1 MCRSDSEGWEKHMTI
16 KEIAQLA
23 GVSSAAVS
31 RYLNG
36 GYVSEEKKEQI
47 KKVID
52 ETGYQPS
59 AQARILRTKK
69 ACLVGVVVPKINSES
84 ISRVTAGIEQVLS
97 ARGYQMLLASTDND
111 PGKEVTYLKLF
122 ENYPVDGIILIG
134 TVITAEHRKF
144 LKNSKVPVV
153 VVGQYTKYA
162 NCIYHDDYGAGKA
175 MGKAVAEALKNGGT
189 GQARG
194 YGKDSAREKEAGFLG
209 KVAYIGVTKEDKAV
223 GVAREDGFRAGLK
236 SLGVELEETCT
247 RKAEF
252 TMESGYR
259 AALDLLEKNRD
270 ISILSCATDTI
281 AAGAIEALLT
291 YSRKQVPEKA
301 KNSGGR
307 MQYILD
313 NSKIRVTGFGD
324 NQFLK
329 AVTGGIPTV
338 HFGYKTSG
346 IRGAEL
352 LLDVIERGEKIPV
365 EMKLGFRMVKEQ
377 EEEQR
382 KR

>member
-1 MCRSDSEGWEKHMTI
+1 MENRKRVTEMTI
-16 KEIAQLA
+16 KEIAHLA

-36 GYVSEEKKEQI
+36 GYVSDEKKEQI
-47 KKVID
+47 RRVIE
-52 ETGYQPS
+52 ETEYQPS

-97 ARGYQMLLASTDND
+97 RRGYQMLLASTDND
-111 PGKEVTYLKLF
+111 PRKEITYLQLF
-122 ENYPVDGIILIG
+122 ESYPVDGIILIG

-144 LKNSKVPVV
+144 LKGSKVPVV

-175 MGKAVAEALKNGGT
+175 MGKAAASFLD
-189 GQARG
+189 A
-194 YGKDSAREKEAGFLG
+194 GK

-223 GVAREDGFRAGLK
+223 GAAREDGFRAGLK
-236 SLGVELEETCT
+236 SAGIELEDACT

-252 TMESGYR
+252 TMDSGYE
-259 AALDLLEKNRD
+259 AALDLLRGNTG
-270 ISILSCATDTI
+270 IGVLSCATDTI

-291 YSRKQVPEKA
+291 YGRKKVPREA
-301 KNSGGR
+301 EYSGGR
-307 MQYILD
+307 MDYILAS
-313 NSKIRVTGFGD
+313 SKIRVTGFGD

-365 EMKLGFRMVKEQ
+365 EMKLGFRMVNGQ
-377 EEEQR
+377 EEAGCV
-382 KR
+382 

>member
-1 MCRSDSEGWEKHMTI
+1 MTI

-36 GYVSEEKKEQI
+36 GYVSDEKKKQI
-47 KKVID
+47 KRVIE

-84 ISRVTAGIEQVLS
+84 VSRVTAGIEQVLS
-97 ARGYQMLLASTDND
+97 RRGYQMLLASTDND
-111 PGKEVTYLKLF
+111 PAKEITYLKIF

-144 LKNSKVPVV
+144 LKNSRVPVV

-175 MGKAVAEALKNGGT
+175 MGKVVAGALKDG
-189 GQARG
+189 
-194 YGKDSAREKEAGFLG
+194 G
-209 KVAYIGVTKEDKAV
+209 KVAYIGLTKEDKAV
-223 GVAREDGFRAGLK
+223 GVAREEGFRAGLK
-236 SLGVELEETCT
+236 SAGMELSCT
-247 RKAEF
+247 GKAEF
-252 TMESGYR
+252 TMESGYQ
-259 AALDLLEKNRD
+259 AALEILEENRE
-270 ISILSCATDTI
+270 IRILSCATDTI

-291 YSRKQVPEKA
+291 YSRRKVPEEA
-301 KNSGGR
+301 RRSGGR
-307 MQYILD
+307 MRYILD
-313 NSKIRVTGFGD
+313 NSGIRVTGFGD

-365 EMKLGFRMVKEQ
+365 EMKLGFRMVNGQ
-377 EEEQR
+377 EEEDAS
-382 KR
+382 

>member
-1 MCRSDSEGWEKHMTI
+1 MTI

-47 KKVID
+47 KRVI
-52 ETGYQPS
+52 EQTGYQPS
-59 AQARILRTKK
+59 AQARTLRTKK

-97 ARGYQMLLASTDND
+97 ARGYQMLLAGTDNE
-111 PGKEVTYLKLF
+111 PSKEITYLKLF
-122 ENYPVDGIILIG
+122 ESYPVDGIILIG
-134 TVITAEHRKF
+134 TVITAEHRRF
-144 LKNSKVPVV
+144 LKDSRVPVV

-175 MGKAVAEALKNGGT
+175 MGRLVAAKLRQAQDERGLAPP
-189 GQARG
+189 GQNEDVG
-194 YGKDSAREKEAGFLG
+194 G
-209 KVAYIGVTKEDKAV
+209 KVAYIGVTKDDKAV
-223 GVAREDGFRAGLK
+223 GVARQDGFRSGLR
-236 SLGVELEETCT
+236 SEGVELEEDYIRT
-247 RKAEF
+247 AQF
-252 TMESGYR
+252 TMDAGYE
-259 AALDLLEKNRD
+259 AALDLLNKKND
-270 ISILSCATDTI
+270 ICILSCATDTI
-281 AAGAIEALLT
+281 AAGAIEAILA
-291 YSRKQVPEKA
+291 YSREDVPRPAAE
-301 KNSGGR
+301 SGRR
-307 MQYILD
+307 MEYILD
-313 NSKIRVTGFGD
+313 NSHVQVTGFGD

-352 LLDVIERGEKIPV
+352 LLDVIERGEKIPI
-365 EMKLGFRMVKEQ
+365 EMKLGYRIIE
-377 EEEQR
+377 
-382 KR
+382 

>member
-1 MCRSDSEGWEKHMTI
+1 MCRDDSEGREMHMTI

-97 ARGYQMLLASTDND
+97 ARGYQMVLASTDNEAE
-111 PGKEVTYLKLF
+111 KEVTYLKLF

-175 MGKAVAEALKNGGT
+175 MGKAVAESLINSETEKEDGCAKNR
-189 GQARG
+189 ARG
-194 YGKDSAREKEAGFLG
+194 KEAGFCG

-223 GVAREDGFRAGLK
+223 GVAREDGFRAGLR
-236 SLGVELEETCT
+236 SAGIELEENCT

-252 TMESGYR
+252 TMESGYS

-291 YSRKQVPEKA
+291 YSRKQVPEGA

-313 NSKIRVTGFGD
+313 NSGIRVTGFGD

-352 LLDVIERGEKIPV
+352 LLDVIERREKIPV
-365 EMKLGFRMVKEQ
+365 EIKLGFRMVNGQ
-377 EEEQR
+377 EEEEN
-382 KR
+382 